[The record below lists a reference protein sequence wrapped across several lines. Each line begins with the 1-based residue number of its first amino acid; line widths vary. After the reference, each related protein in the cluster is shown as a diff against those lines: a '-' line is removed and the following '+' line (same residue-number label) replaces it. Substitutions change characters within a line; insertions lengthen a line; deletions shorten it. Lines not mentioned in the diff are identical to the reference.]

1 MPGNS
6 SANAGGREGKRK
18 REREREVIVRCMYT
32 YMYLHFSSQFPVMAN
47 VLAAKEAC
55 TGGRERER
63 GRGKGRKRYLFLH
76 NSYIHYQYSWWV
88 WPQKLKLKTKNYTIT
103 KYSPSYSSNP
113 PLTSSSLSLTFWIN
127 KMEYVSII
135 LYHVHLLHCLY
146 GVH

>member
-1 MPGNS
+1 MLEEEKE
-6 SANAGGREGKRK
+6 RE
-18 REREREVIVRCMYT
+18 REREREVIMRCMYM
-32 YMYLHFSSQFPVMAN
+32 YIYLHFSSQFPVMAN

-63 GRGKGRKRYLFLH
+63 ENKREKEILILT
-76 NSYIHYQYSWWV
+76 NSYIHYQYSWV
-88 WPQKLKLKTKNYTIT
+88 WPQKLKTKNFTIT
-103 KYSPSYSSNP
+103 KYFPRYSSNP